1 MGNYLIIERTIL
13 LQHILQLKRLNIET
27 VGHPTLKCREVSIRK
42 PMAPSPEKGY
52 FHLRSFISNKV
63 SCLSKMPEV
72 IKGLVIPSGHSLI
85 LQKAAR
91 SCTFPKEGDPERNS
105 LFPKY
110 DEDDTTIQTDL
121 GRMVV

>member
-1 MGNYLIIERTIL
+1 
-13 LQHILQLKRLNIET
+13 
-27 VGHPTLKCREVSIRK
+27 
-42 PMAPSPEKGY
+42 MAHSPEKDY
-52 FHLRSFISNKV
+52 FGPKSFTSNKA

-91 SCTFPKEGDPERNS
+91 SCTFSKEWDPKRNS

-110 DEDDTTIQTDL
+110 DEDDTTIQMDDDTTIQMDL
-121 GRMVV
+121 GRMIV